1 MTISKSEFLG
11 LVKAESAARK
21 STAVLIEKE
30 NLRNELESQ
39 LEKFLAN
46 GGEIKQLKGTEFKSL
61 PPRSIAEESRFITRS
76 QFNSLFEWCKKGN
89 PRRSRRSAI
98 AERTG
103 LSKSRVFACLTPTLL
118 INSQNANTRK
128 LERFYKTLKMRK
140 WSGKL
145 GVWREPIT
153 FKTQ

>member
-11 LVKAESAARK
+11 LVRAESAARK

-30 NLRNELESQ
+30 NLRNELEIQ

-61 PPRSIAEESRFITRS
+61 PPRSISEESHFITRS

-103 LSKSRVFACLTPTLL
+103 LSKSRVFACLTP
-118 INSQNANTRK
+118 NSTNQLTKREYAQIK
-128 LERFYKTLKMRK
+128 AVLQDIEDAEMEWEF
-140 WSGKL
+140 G
-145 GVWREPIT
+145 GVA
-153 FKTQ
+153 

>member
-21 STAVLIEKE
+21 STAVLIAKK
-30 NLRNELESQ
+30 NLRNEIESQ

-46 GGEIKQLKGTEFKSL
+46 GGEIKQLKGTEFKRL

-103 LSKSRVFACLTPTLL
+103 LSKSRVFACLTPSSTNQLTKREYAQIKAVL
-118 INSQNANTRK
+118 QDIENEE
-128 LERFYKTLKMRK
+128 LE
-140 WSGKL
+140 WGS
-145 GVWREPIT
+145 ESSAI
-153 FKTQ
+153 KTQ

>member
-11 LVKAESAARK
+11 LVKAKSAARK

-30 NLRNELESQ
+30 NLRNELESE

-46 GGEIKQLKGTEFKSL
+46 GVEIKQLKGTEFKSL

-103 LSKSRVFACLTPTLL
+103 LSKSRVFACLTP
-118 INSQNANTRK
+118 NSRDQLTKREYAQIKAVLQDIENEE
-128 LERFYKTLKMRK
+128 LE
-140 WSGKL
+140 W
-145 GVWREPIT
+145 GVEA
-153 FKTQ
+153 

>member
-11 LVKAESAARK
+11 LVRAESAARK
-21 STAVLIEKE
+21 STAVLVAKE
-30 NLRNELESQ
+30 NLRNEIESE

-46 GGEIKQLKGTEFKSL
+46 GGQITTLKGTEIKPL
-61 PPRSIAEESRFITRS
+61 PPRSIAEESHFITRS

-103 LSKSRVFACLTPTLL
+103 LSKSRVFACLTP
-118 INSQNANTRK
+118 NSTNHLTKREYAQIRAV
-128 LERFYKTLKMRK
+128 LKDIEDAEME
-140 WSGKL
+140 WEVG
-145 GVWREPIT
+145 GVA
-153 FKTQ
+153 

>member
-30 NLRNELESQ
+30 NLRNELESGI
-39 LEKFLAN
+39 EEFLAN
-46 GGEIKQLKGTEFKSL
+46 GGEIKQLKGTEFKRL

-103 LSKSRVFACLTPTLL
+103 LSKSRVFACLTP
-118 INSQNANTRK
+118 NSTNHLTKREYAQIKAV
-128 LERFYKTLKMRK
+128 LQDIEDAEME
-140 WSGKL
+140 WEVG
-145 GVWREPIT
+145 GVA
-153 FKTQ
+153 